1 MDYELKYWEYDVAA
15 YQRWVDFYNK
25 AKDNNCSENLLTKL
39 LHRIEHYVNKYPR
52 YLKMPD

>member
-1 MDYELKYWEYDVAA
+1 MDYKLKSWECDVAA

-25 AKDNNCSENLLTKL
+25 AKRNNYSEALLTKL

-52 YLKMPD
+52 YLKMPV